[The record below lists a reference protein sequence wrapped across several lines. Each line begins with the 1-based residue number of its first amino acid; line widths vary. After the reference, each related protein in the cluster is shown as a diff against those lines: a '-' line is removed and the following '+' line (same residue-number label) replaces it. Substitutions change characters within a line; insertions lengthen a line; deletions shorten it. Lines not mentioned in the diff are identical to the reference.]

1 LQVDDLPQ
9 LLSEQRK
16 HCGTVPG
23 QPIFSRDPR
32 WFAGNDR
39 ISRIFRNWLSSAAI
53 RLATRATI
61 PVKYPLPGYF
71 VDLVILR
78 MPAIR
83 LMVMSTRMAGSA
95 GPRPRF
101 NAHRVPCY

>member
-1 LQVDDLPQ
+1 MVCWERPHIADIPQ
-9 LLSEQRK
+9 LAVI
-16 HCGTVPG
+16 CP
-23 QPIFSRDPR
+23 
-32 WFAGNDR
+32 
-39 ISRIFRNWLSSAAI
+39 I